1 MTRWFTFFAIAAG
14 SLCAHCSADD
24 DRTWQNE
31 GRVYAQ
37 ADVTMTRVASS
48 SFPAGELPVA
58 AGDVVYRAT
67 LDIAPGTL
75 PSDASQATAFAFLPA
90 GQTLAAGDEAADCQI
105 YPDGSVGDSCGAQQ
119 SGEGA
124 NGKDLRESDL
134 SLYEPW
140 TIWLTS
146 PIVGVSFEV
155 RRPAS
160 APSLEGVTWKVILA
174 DMQCGPAL
182 NARHHLPA
190 CPDGAE
196 CTSVGIEYVVDA
208 KSCRWRNENQS
219 N

>member
-1 MTRWFTFFAIAAG
+1 VQ
-14 SLCAHCSADD
+14 S
-24 DRTWQNE
+24 
-31 GRVYAQ
+31 
-37 ADVTMTRVASS
+37 DVTMVRVTDSIVPAS
-48 SFPAGELPVA
+48 EVPVA

-75 PSDASQATAFAFLPA
+75 PSDATQASAFAFLPL
-90 GQTLAAGDEAADCQI
+90 GQTLAAGDEAAECQV
-105 YPDGSVGDSCGAQQ
+105 YSDGAVEGTCQALR

-124 NGKDLRESDL
+124 NGIDLRESDL
-134 SLYEPW
+134 LLYEPW
-140 TIWLTS
+140 KIWLTS
-146 PIVGVSFEV
+146 PIVGVTFEV

-174 DMQCGPAL
+174 DSKCEPAL

-208 KSCRWRNENQS
+208 TTCRWRNENQS

>member
-14 SLCAHCSADD
+14 SLCAHCADD
-24 DRTWQNE
+24 DGGTWE
-31 GRVYAQ
+31 KGRVYVQ
-37 ADVTMTRVASS
+37 SDVTMVRVTDSIVPAS
-48 SFPAGELPVA
+48 EVPVA

-75 PSDASQATAFAFLPA
+75 PSDATQASAFAFLPL
-90 GQTLAAGDEAADCQI
+90 GQTLAAGDEAAECQV
-105 YPDGSVGDSCGAQQ
+105 YSDGAVEGTCQALR

-124 NGKDLRESDL
+124 NGIDLRESDL
-134 SLYEPW
+134 LLYEPW
-140 TIWLTS
+140 KIWLTS
-146 PIVGVSFEV
+146 PIVGVTFEV

-160 APSLEGVTWKVILA
+160 APSLEGVNWKVILA
-174 DMQCGPAL
+174 DSKCEPAL

-208 KSCRWRNENQS
+208 TTCRWRNENQS